1 MTALSSASTRVWRQR
16 LVMLRGVLIAVLAL
30 AFTVAWSH
38 AMSPLPVITVLVWL
52 SLLWC
57 PSLLFLATRRAKD
70 RHQLHWL
77 GVELCLD
84 VLFFLGLLYQI
95 GGTSNPIIF
104 YLLLP
109 VLIAALSLPLAGNTL
124 VAALAIA
131 GYAGA
136 GIWQSTPGSH
146 HLHGLHDVS
155 HTHEIGMWLIFVVLV
170 LLFSVLGQALQQA
183 SQRNQQQQAM
193 ALTLGLQRERMYQ
206 IAADLADRAH
216 ELNTPLTTLMLLT
229 EESPPADTVQ
239 LQQDWQQIRAL
250 TERMASILKP
260 APATADIAP
269 RHLSELVADLQKNL
283 RMLAPTLKVV
293 WRGPQDPLLSAPAL
307 WQRVLANIGY
317 NACDAGAT
325 TLDIRCERDAHFCF
339 VQASDDGPRQQ
350 RDDDERHGMGVGLA
364 LIETSLA
371 ALGGTLELMFENQWT
386 VARIRMPVSGELS

>member
-1 MTALSSASTRVWRQR
+1 
-16 LVMLRGVLIAVLAL
+16 MLRGLLIVVLAL
-30 AFTVAWSH
+30 AFAVAWSH

-57 PSLLFLATRRAKD
+57 PSLLFLVTRRAKD
-70 RHQLHWL
+70 RRQLRWL
-77 GVELCLD
+77 TVELCLD

-124 VAALAIA
+124 IATLAIA

-136 GIWQSTPGSH
+136 GIWQPTPDSH

-155 HTHEIGMWLIFVVLV
+155 HTHEIGMWLIFVILV
-170 LLFSVLGQALQQA
+170 MIFSVLGQALQLA

-193 ALTLGLQRERMYQ
+193 ALSLGLQRERMYQ
-206 IAADLADRAH
+206 VAADLADRAH

-229 EESPPADTVQ
+229 DESPPADDGQ
-239 LQQDWQQIRAL
+239 LQQDWQQIRSL

-260 APATADIAP
+260 PPSTADATP
-269 RHLSELVADLQKNL
+269 RHLSALVADLQKNL
-283 RMLAPTLKVV
+283 RMLAPTLKVI
-293 WRGPQDPLLSAPAL
+293 WRGPQDPLLSSPAL
-307 WQRVLANIGY
+307 WQRVFANIGY

-325 TLDIRCERDAHFCF
+325 TLDIRCERDTSSWF

-350 RDDDERHGMGVGLA
+350 RDDDERNGMGVGLA

-371 ALGGTLELMFENQWT
+371 ALGGSLELMFENQWT
-386 VARIRMPVSGELS
+386 VARIKLPITGEFR